1 MPLAGILMRKGAKP
15 WLLLFA
21 GLSIT
26 SYALWMMSNFNLQAD
41 FYSIALPRLV
51 QGLGLGLFF
60 VPLSTAAFFNVP
72 VEQMGNASG
81 VFNLVRNLGGS
92 FGVAFSATL
101 LSQRA
106 QVHQTFLS
114 ERITPYNP
122 AFREA
127 YQRTHHFL
135 QMNHSAA
142 APSTGGLAFLYQE
155 VLRQASILSFNDT
168 FYALS
173 IATVILIPLTL
184 LLRKGRSGAASSE
197 TGRH

>member
-1 MPLAGILMRKGAKP
+1 
-15 WLLLFA
+15 
-21 GLSIT
+21 
-26 SYALWMMSNFNLQAD
+26 
-41 FYSIALPRLV
+41 
-51 QGLGLGLFF
+51 
-60 VPLSTAAFFNVP
+60 

-155 VLRQASILSFNDT
+155 ILRQASILSFNDT

-197 TGRH
+197 TGMH